1 MLEIHCS
8 YFAKN
13 KRFTQIFMVLR
24 LFRAEISTLNPC
36 ESWKKIQN
44 AGPSP
49 SVFCGK
55 KIQSVALRRFVYV
68 SVLWIFFPQNTLG
81 DGPAFWIF
89 SQDSRIRVYPREIT
103 TTRTSWS
110 ENLVIEFFKRL
121 LVLKSKKSQFKKQK
135 RFRMNDER
143 LEVFVIGQTI
153 FILRNIFNH
162 YICSIWYASFLR
174 IYRSY
179 RPYHM

>member
-1 MLEIHCS
+1 MP
-8 YFAKN
+8 F
-13 KRFTQIFMVLR
+13 FGTV
-24 LFRAEISTLNPC
+24 AERVF
-36 ESWKKIQN
+36 WKKIQSTETYTNLLN
-44 AGPSP
+44 A
-49 SVFCGK
+49 
-55 KIQSVALRRFVYV
+55 A
-68 SVLWIFFPQNTLG
+68 LWIFFPQNTLG

-162 YICSIWYASFLR
+162 YICSI
-174 IYRSY
+174 
-179 RPYHM
+179 